1 MMFDFFPV
9 TDSGL
14 AGIRVF
20 SILNIQIVIFK
31 KTTFL
36 NNKALIHL
44 TKLNE
49 QLSFI
54 DLEIDNQIKKC
65 ESAIDIILK
74 SIDIVKKII
83 SKNSFR
89 SDLEEVIF
97 FKETKP
103 QFTSKLIYYNMV
115 YKIEMKR
122 PNGGN
127 RILKKY
133 YHNELSK
140 LKSFFDN
147 ELEFYQ
153 YYRSGST
160 YLDYKYFQRG
170 KFDIKLALDNYY
182 FETDTSFSTS
192 HDFKVAQIL
201 ANDLIQLYLENQ
213 LITIENKDTSE
224 KSQRKPNSKLMWT
237 GSKVALTE
245 LLYALH
251 SEGVFNNG
259 TADLKDIA
267 EYFEYVFEIDL
278 GQYRRT
284 FLEIRARKSDKTKFI
299 KILNEA
305 LLKRMDN
312 SDDII

>member
-1 MMFDFFPV
+1 MN
-9 TDSGL
+9 L
-14 AGIRVF
+14 K
-20 SILNIQIVIFK
+20 IQQSLVE
-31 KTTFL
+31 
-36 NNKALIHL
+36 
-44 TKLNE
+44 LNE
-49 QLSFI
+49 QLNFI
-54 DLEIDNQIKKC
+54 DLEVDNPIKKC
-65 ESAIDIILK
+65 ENAIEVILK
-74 SIDIVKKII
+74 AISNLKKIVL
-83 SKNSFR
+83 KNNFK
-89 SDLEEVIF
+89 SDTEEIQF
-97 FKETKP
+97 FKELKP
-103 QFTSKLIYYNMV
+103 QFTSKLIYFNMV

-133 YHNELSK
+133 FNNELLK
-140 LKSFFDN
+140 LKAFFDN

-153 YYRSGST
+153 YYRTGNT

-213 LITIENKDTSE
+213 LIMIENKDNSE
-224 KSQRKPNSKLMWT
+224 KSQRKPNIKLMWT
-237 GSKVALTE
+237 SPKVSLIE
-245 LLYALH
+245 LIYALH

-267 EYFEYVFEIDL
+267 EYFEHIFEIDL

-284 FLEIRARKSDKTKFI
+284 FHEIRARKVDRTKFI
-299 KILNEA
+299 MTLHET
-305 LLKRMDN
+305 LSKRMDN
-312 SDDII
+312 SDELI